1 MANKFDVW
9 MEFCESLRP
18 ELDSICFYP
27 ESMLPFSK
35 LSLLG
40 MLGEIYRSYK
50 NEPDSLRQQES
61 IAVNVGYLGRFTSS
75 VSEKYITRQ
84 GYLLLQMQ
92 TLDTSNPSAIVNM
105 MNSAPDANDSKD
117 IELLLEFSNTLM
129 YFCQLTGFSLNKLI
143 DWNGFIGAESAKAV
157 QSYYEITKK

>member
-1 MANKFDVW
+1 MSDQFNVW

-27 ESMLPFSK
+27 ENMLPYSK

-40 MLGEIYRSYK
+40 MLGEIYRDYK
-50 NEPDSLRQQES
+50 GDADSLRQQES

-75 VSEKYITRQ
+75 VSEKYMTRQ

-92 TLDTSNPSAIVNM
+92 TLDTSNPSAIADM
-105 MNSAPDANDSKD
+105 MNSAPDANDLKD

-129 YFCQLTGFSLNKLI
+129 SFCKLTGFSLNKLI
-143 DWNGFIGAESAKAV
+143 DWNRFIGAESAKAV